1 MALTKDEVRHIAH
14 LARLRLSDEEVEKF
28 SVQLTGIL
36 AWIEMLNEVD
46 TSDVVETSQV
56 TGLQNVV
63 RADEVLRSGA
73 LSVRDEL
80 LACSELPVERKQ
92 VKVPSVL

>member
-46 TSDVVETSQV
+46 TSGVVETSQV

-63 RADEVLRSGA
+63 RVDEVRCA
-73 LSVRDEL
+73 DLSLRDEL
-80 LACSELPVERKQ
+80 LGCTELPVERKQ
-92 VKVPSVL
+92 GLVPSVL

>member
-14 LARLRLSDEEVEKF
+14 LARLHLSEEEVEKF
-28 SVQLTGIL
+28 STQLTGIL

-46 TSDVVETSQV
+46 TGDTVETSQV

-63 RADEVLRSGA
+63 RMDEVRSSD
-73 LSVRDEL
+73 LSSRDEL
-80 LACSELPVERKQ
+80 LSCSELPAERKQ
-92 VKVPSVL
+92 VRVPSVL